1 MGWPH
6 IVSLCFYWQPYCVDR
21 PPADTRIRHK
31 LDTDCVTCTDPPTR
45 HRGVTN
51 YTSPAAGPGVGLGAD
66 GQRGD
71 SSYWVS
77 STNSNGPELCTL
89 PTHVTS
95 RGKSSQRRSFALEVA
110 TLDSLWWTLSTIR
123 ECVLGGGNTGSYYQ
137 LNFEKDR
144 H

>member
-1 MGWPH
+1 MLVPAKVKTCSCGVATH
-6 IVSLCFYWQPYCVDR
+6 CKLMLLLATLLCRR

-71 SSYWVS
+71 S
-77 STNSNGPELCTL
+77 
-89 PTHVTS
+89 
-95 RGKSSQRRSFALEVA
+95 
-110 TLDSLWWTLSTIR
+110 
-123 ECVLGGGNTGSYYQ
+123 
-137 LNFEKDR
+137 
-144 H
+144 